1 MQSYEF
7 LSIFSRYNFVN
18 LHSNLKITQN
28 NDPQNR
34 FNRRQARFV

>member
-18 LHSNLKITQN
+18 LHSNLKITLKYMTKI
-28 NDPQNR
+28 
-34 FNRRQARFV
+34 